1 MKYEKPD
8 MDVIDLVQRDIVTL
22 SGEGDITDGTGQGG
36 GWVPNPNSSTWGGQ

>member
-22 SGEGDITDGTGQGG
+22 SGEGNITDDNGQGG
-36 GWVPNPNSSTWGGQ
+36 GWVPNPNPSTWGGQ